1 MRELRVAI
9 VLSMLL
15 AACGGDDLDLTP
27 LPNDGKFRPPASGE
41 RTTEADACNTL
52 VDAHSDRMIA
62 LGCVGSSRTCP
73 GFLRAEFSAECLQ
86 YDKGSVDGCLEFYAS
101 KTTCQDLVPA
111 LEGCVITAYEG
122 TTPAGCP

>member
-15 AACGGDDLDLTP
+15 AACGGDDIDLTP
-27 LPNDGKFRPPASGE
+27 LPDDGRFRPPASGE
-41 RTTEADACNTL
+41 RTTEDDACNTL
-52 VDAHSDRMIA
+52 IDAHSDRMLS

-86 YDKGSVDGCLEFYAS
+86 YDKGSVDGCLEFYKA
-101 KTTCQDLVPA
+101 KATCEDLIPA
-111 LEGCVITAYEG
+111 LEGCVITAY
-122 TTPAGCP
+122 TDTAPAGCP